1 MDKNNLETVEK
12 DIEEIEHFIQQSKRP
27 NITRVLKDQLL
38 LLRST
43 HKSEKEKYE
52 KESKSND
59 SNNNIIKSEN
69 TINYVSLMKYSF
81 ENSDK
86 FAKVYF
92 IDDFPNLKDHP
103 SDKIKSTFY
112 ETGFEVIVNDWKGK
126 NFRFACNNLNKKI
139 VPSES
144 KVKATSTGLIVS
156 LKKEKTEHWDSLEKK
171 KSMISEPSE
180 NTLDKNADPSAGLM
194 NMMKE
199 MYQNGDENTKRMIA
213 ESWMKAQDG
222 KSMGGMPDMGGM
234 GGMGGMPDMSKFG
247 GMGGMPDMSK
257 FGGMDG
263 MPDMSKFGG
272 KGGMP
277 DMSKLLESMGGDMPD
292 FSKMGK

>member
-1 MDKNNLETVEK
+1 MDKSNLETVEK
-12 DIEEIEHFIQQSKRP
+12 DIQEIESFIEQSKRP
-27 NITRVLKDQLL
+27 NITRVLKDQLI

-43 HKSEKEKYE
+43 YKSEKEKYD
-52 KESKSND
+52 KEHNQNESQNH
-59 SNNNIIKSEN
+59 IKSDN
-69 TINYVSLMKYSF
+69 TTNYVSLMKYSF

-144 KVKATSTGLIVS
+144 KAKATSTGLVVS
-156 LKKEKTEHWDSLEKK
+156 LKKEKTEYWDALEKK

-180 NTLDKNADPSAGLM
+180 NSMDKSADPTAGLM

-213 ESWMKAQDG
+213 ESWMKAQEG
-222 KSMGGMPDMGGM
+222 KSMGGMPDMGMGGM

-257 FGGMDG
+257 LM
-263 MPDMSKFGG
+263 
-272 KGGMP
+272 GGMP
-277 DMSKLLESMGGDMPD
+277 DMSQFGGMGGDMPD
-292 FSKMGK
+292 FSKFGK